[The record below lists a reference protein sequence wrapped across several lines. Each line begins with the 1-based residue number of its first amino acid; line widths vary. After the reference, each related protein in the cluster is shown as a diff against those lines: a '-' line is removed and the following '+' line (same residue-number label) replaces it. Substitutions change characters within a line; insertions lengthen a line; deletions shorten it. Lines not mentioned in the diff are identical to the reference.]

1 MFKRGVKTVT
11 DDFLRQ
17 IQENGLNS
25 LIDISDRMEHS
36 TGLFYICDNCHL
48 YLKKNELPP
57 LNIHNGM
64 DLDEIPDDSEIE
76 KHTPKAEIF
85 KLEQSKKIEKDDEDD
100 MIPKVEELE

>member
-1 MFKRGVKTVT
+1 MIYDKNKVKVFAKVKDHYYPKEYETASLNFYEEIQLGPSFACISCIRNMFKRGVKTVT

-48 YLKKNELPP
+48 YLKKN
-57 LNIHNGM
+57 
-64 DLDEIPDDSEIE
+64 
-76 KHTPKAEIF
+76 
-85 KLEQSKKIEKDDEDD
+85 
-100 MIPKVEELE
+100 